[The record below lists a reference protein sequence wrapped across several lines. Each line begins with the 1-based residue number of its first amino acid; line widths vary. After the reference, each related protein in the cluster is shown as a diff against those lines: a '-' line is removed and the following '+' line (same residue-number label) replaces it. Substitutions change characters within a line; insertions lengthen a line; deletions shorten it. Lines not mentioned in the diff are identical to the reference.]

1 MKDRCLSIIYNDKVS
16 TFEQLLDKA
25 SSVSIHIRNLR
36 FLAVERFAD
45 VKSHASTIINDF
57 LSKETSNYNLR
68 QKLFL
73 RYLEI
78 DSA

>member
-1 MKDRCLSIIYNDKVS
+1 MS
-16 TFEQLLDKA
+16 KA
-25 SSVSIHIRNLR
+25 SSVSIHISNLR

-68 QKLFL
+68 QKLFFKVPRNRQCVMVSKAYHL
-73 RYLEI
+73 
-78 DSA
+78 